1 MLHLARHSAFT
12 PQDLQKMMGFSVGF
26 DSIFDRFFD
35 MDLTRDSGYPPYNI
49 RKINEAQYVIE
60 IALAGFSKDDIEVE
74 LTEGN
79 LAVRSKKE
87 EETNGEDSFVHK
99 GIAKRSFLRSWTLSD
114 DIIVQGA
121 DLKDGMLIINLE
133 KVIPDEKKPRL
144 IQIGSK

>member
-1 MLHLARHSAFT
+1 MFTLARHSAFT

-35 MDLTRDSGYPPYNI
+35 MDTTRDSGYPPYNI

-60 IALAGFSKDDIEVE
+60 IALAGFSKDDIEIE

-87 EETNGEDSFVHK
+87 EETNGDDSFVHK

-114 DIIVQGA
+114 DIFVKGA
-121 DLKDGMLIINLE
+121 DLKDGMLIIDLE

-144 IQIGSK
+144 IQIGS